1 MMRCLVT
8 GGCGFLGSALVRHLL
23 AESCEVV
30 VVDDLSRGS
39 VENLGAD
46 LDRVTVIQQDV
57 TTDLSR
63 TFASFQPEAV
73 FHLAALHFIPECDAD
88 PARCL
93 RVNVDGT
100 RSVLDAAAGLP
111 GPVSLVLASSAA
123 VYAPSDAPHREQ
135 AESVGPVDVYG
146 YSKLWA
152 EELAAR
158 FAART
163 GSGVGVARLF
173 NVFGPGETNAHF
185 IPSLIS
191 QMKAGESVRLG
202 NLSTKRDY
210 VFVDDVADALLRLA
224 RYCGGGHAVSGRGGN
239 GRSVDGQRATLNIG
253 SGSAYSGYEV
263 LAALATVMMGTDAPS
278 GIEPIVD
285 PSRLRPVDRP
295 TLLADPT
302 LAQKLLDWAP
312 RTSLADGL
320 RAAWERPVGAG
331 LMPV

>member
-8 GGCGFLGSALVRHLL
+8 GGCGFVGSALVRRLL

-39 VENLGAD
+39 RENLGSDQA
-46 LDRVTVIQQDV
+46 RVRVIEQDV
-57 TTDLSR
+57 TESLDWIFS
-63 TFASFQPEAV
+63 SFQPQAV
-73 FHLAALHFIPECDAD
+73 FHLAALHFIPDCDAD

-100 RSVLDAAAGLP
+100 RSVLKAAAALR

-123 VYAPSDAPHREQ
+123 VYAPADGPHLEL
-135 AESVGPVDVYG
+135 EDSLGSVDVYG
-146 YSKLWA
+146 YSKHWA
-152 EELAAR
+152 EELATG

-163 GSGVGVARLF
+163 GTGVGIARLF

-185 IPSLIS
+185 IPSLIC

-202 NLSTKRDY
+202 NLSSRRDY

-224 RYCGGGHAVSGRGGN
+224 RYGGDGQSATVNVGSGR
-239 GRSVDGQRATLNIG
+239 
-253 SGSAYSGYEV
+253 AYAGHEV
-263 LAALATVMMGTDAPS
+263 VEALAGLAAADVAPVTDP
-278 GIEPIVD
+278 G
-285 PSRLRPVDRP
+285 RLRPVDRP
-295 TLLADPT
+295 VLLADPT
-302 LAQKLLDWAP
+302 LAQKLLDWVP
-312 RTSLADGL
+312 RTSLIDGL

-331 LMPV
+331 VTLA